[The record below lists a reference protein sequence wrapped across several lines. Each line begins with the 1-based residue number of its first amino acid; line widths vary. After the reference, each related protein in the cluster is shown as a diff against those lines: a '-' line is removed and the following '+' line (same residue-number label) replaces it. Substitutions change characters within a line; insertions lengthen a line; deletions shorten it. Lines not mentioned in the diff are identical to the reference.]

1 MDTRES
7 SASKA
12 DAHVVQE
19 VRQDHP
25 HACTGG
31 YVYLGYTAID
41 ADGEEVEL
49 IERLPCRRCVEE
61 AS

>member
-1 MDTRES
+1 VDRAES

-19 VRQDHP
+19 ARQDHP

-31 YVYLGYTAID
+31 YVYLGYTAIYG
-41 ADGEEVEL
+41 DGEEVER

-61 AS
+61 GS